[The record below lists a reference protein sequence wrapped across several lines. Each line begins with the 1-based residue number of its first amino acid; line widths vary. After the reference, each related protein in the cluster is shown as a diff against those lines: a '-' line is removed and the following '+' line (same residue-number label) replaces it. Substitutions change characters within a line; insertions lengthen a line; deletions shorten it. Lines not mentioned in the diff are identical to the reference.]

1 MKYLIIGNSI
11 ASIGVIEGIRHIDKT
26 GEITVVGDE
35 KRHVYSRPLI
45 SYLIQGK
52 TDEDRMKYRDDDFYK
67 RNGVNLI
74 LGVSAVKIDEKQKKV
89 FLSDG
94 RELSYDVLAIA
105 TGASPFIP
113 PIDGYD
119 KVKDKT
125 AFFTLDDAEYLK
137 SKIDKSKRVLIVG
150 AGLIGLKCAEC
161 LVGKV
166 KSITV
171 VDHADFVLHSILD
184 NDEAKEVQ
192 NVLSKQGIN
201 FILSSGIQKFEENTA
216 ITENDKI
223 GFDVLVMAVG
233 VRPNASLIKD
243 AGGKVDRGIL
253 VDEKCKTSLPDVYAC
268 GDCTQYFDIS
278 SETEKIMA
286 ILPNAYMQGETAGI
300 NMAGGTASFDK
311 AIPMNSIG
319 FFGYH
324 IISAGSYDGEE
335 SVERGKGYLKKFFV
349 KDGVLKGFILAG
361 DVNRAGIYTRMI
373 RDKIPLADVD
383 FDLIKKEA
391 SLICFVKSIRD
402 SSLTKVV

>member
-11 ASIGVIEGIRHIDKT
+11 ASTGVIEGIRRIDKT

-52 TDEDRMKYRDDDFYK
+52 TDENRMKYRDDDFFK
-67 RNGVNLI
+67 NNKVKTV
-74 LGVSAVKIDEKQKKV
+74 LGVSAVKVDAKQKKV
-89 FLSDG
+89 TLSDG
-94 RELSYDVLAIA
+94 NDLSYDKIAIA
-105 TGASPFIP
+105 TGSRPFLP
-113 PIDGYD
+113 PIEGYD
-119 KVKDKT
+119 KVAVKT
-125 AFFTLDDAEYLK
+125 TFFTMDDAEYLQ
-137 SKIDKSKRVLIVG
+137 SVIDGTKRVLIVG

-171 VDHADFVLHSILD
+171 VDNADFVLHSILD
-184 NDEAKEVQ
+184 DEEAKEVEK
-192 NVLSKQGIN
+192 VLSEKGVT
-201 FILSSGIQKFEENTA
+201 FKLSNGVKKFEENTA
-216 ITENDKI
+216 VLNGESVE
-223 GFDVLVMAVG
+223 FDILVMAVG
-233 VRPNASLIKD
+233 VRPNVSLVKD

-253 VDEKCKTSLPDVYAC
+253 VDDKCKTSLADVYAC

-278 SETEKIMA
+278 SSTEKIMA

-300 NMAGGTASFDK
+300 NMAGGEASFNK

-335 SVERGKGYLKKFFV
+335 SIEKGEGYIKKFFV
-349 KDGVLKGFILAG
+349 KDGLLKGFILAG
-361 DVNRAGIYTRMI
+361 DVNRAGIYTRMV

-383 FDLIKKEA
+383 FELIKKEA

>member
-11 ASIGVIEGIRHIDKT
+11 ASTGVIEGIRRIDKT

-52 TDEDRMKYRDDDFYK
+52 TDENRMKYRDDDFFK
-67 RNGVNLI
+67 NNKVKTV
-74 LGVSAVKIDEKQKKV
+74 LGVSAVKVDAKQKKV
-89 FLSDG
+89 TLSDG
-94 RELSYDVLAIA
+94 NDLSYDKIAIA
-105 TGASPFIP
+105 TGSRPFLP
-113 PIDGYD
+113 PIEGYD
-119 KVKDKT
+119 KVAVKT
-125 AFFTLDDAEYLK
+125 TFFTMDDAEYLQ
-137 SKIDKSKRVLIVG
+137 SVIDGTKRVLIVG

-171 VDHADFVLHSILD
+171 VDNADFVLHNILD
-184 NDEAKEVQ
+184 DEEAKEVEK
-192 NVLSKQGIN
+192 VLSEKGVT
-201 FILSSGIQKFEENTA
+201 FKLSNGVKKFEKNTA
-216 ITENDKI
+216 VLNDESVE
-223 GFDVLVMAVG
+223 FDILVMAVG
-233 VRPNASLIKD
+233 VRPNVSLVKD

-253 VDEKCKTSLPDVYAC
+253 VDDKCKTSLADVYAC

-278 SETEKIMA
+278 SSTEKIMA

-300 NMAGGTASFDK
+300 NMAGGEASFNK

-335 SVERGKGYLKKFFV
+335 SIEKGEGYIKKFFV
-349 KDGVLKGFILAG
+349 KDGLLKGFILAG
-361 DVNRAGIYTRMI
+361 DVNRAGIYTRMV

-383 FDLIKKEA
+383 FELIKKEA